1 MPVVSVKLQSKPLT
15 LQVPPTIPGLISAIK
30 TKYDIEPTSEIRNVF
45 RKNKQGAIV
54 QFDDGMVKFY
64 SHEAMFIVQVCSCFH
79 QKYKSRL
86 L

>member
-1 MPVVSVKLQSKPLT
+1 MPVVSVKIQTKPLT
-15 LQVPPTIPGLISAIK
+15 HQVPPTIPGLISAIK
-30 TKYDIEPTSEIRNVF
+30 TKYEIEPTSEIRNVF

-79 QKYKSRL
+79 PKYKSRFL
-86 L
+86 